1 MTSFI
6 KKVAGG
12 LTMLEALWLLY
23 AYLEAPT
30 IITIGRT
37 PFIPTYSLVALVV
50 AIVAFA
56 DGAVGVWGVSLAYT
70 AGALLSGAV
79 LLITAFTVLIASGN
93 AYPSVVSDDA
103 MIGVAFAL
111 VALLVNVE
119 AVRSRSGM
127 SEQANPMNLPVFG

>member
-37 PFIPTYSLVALVV
+37 PFIPTYSLVGLVV

-56 DGAVGVWGVSLAYT
+56 DGAVGVWGASLAYT

-103 MIGVAFAL
+103 IIGVAFAL